1 MYVDEKKLVDLANQV
16 NGAFKLLQDELDNL
30 KGKVEA
36 LEESSV
42 APKKPLKLAK
52 VK

>member
-30 KGKVEA
+30 KGKVAA
-36 LEESSV
+36 LE
-42 APKKPLKLAK
+42 APKEKPKALKLAK
-52 VK
+52 SK